1 MSGSAKNGARSRKEQ
16 VAARSRTASPAA
28 TPGTPTPFQASTLYI
43 VGAVLV
49 LVAVAVLIVLV
60 LKTAGG
66 GDLRDFSGGES
77 WGDNTVAAPFIILM
91 LASAPLFLAEY
102 HRRGQWSSRNRG
114 FFEGGSNVIE
124 LRPARLWTRFL
135 FIALCVAGW
144 VALIA
149 VPVYLDITSDVF
161 ADANE
166 NLWTVLVLYG
176 FFSSG
181 MAAVLLFSLLK
192 RLTYDR
198 FADRG
203 AIVYG
208 SFSQLFWRFVSYRF
222 RLELWFAFGCGA
234 ILGTIPLVYQAAAER
249 CYTASCTIVPD
260 PAWLS
265 WITWIAVGTGVIALL
280 GCLNAWRSGKSLYSG
295 ESTS

>member
-1 MSGSAKNGARSRKEQ
+1 M
-16 VAARSRTASPAA
+16 
-28 TPGTPTPFQASTLYI
+28 
-43 VGAVLV
+43 
-49 LVAVAVLIVLV
+49 
-60 LKTAGG
+60 
-66 GDLRDFSGGES
+66 
-77 WGDNTVAAPFIILM
+77 
-91 LASAPLFLAEY
+91 
-102 HRRGQWSSRNRG
+102 
-114 FFEGGSNVIE
+114 
-124 LRPARLWTRFL
+124 
-135 FIALCVAGW
+135 
-144 VALIA
+144 
-149 VPVYLDITSDVF
+149 
-161 ADANE
+161 
-166 NLWTVLVLYG
+166 LVLYG